1 MRTLSGISATGPQ
14 TQQPRFC
21 ISQCRR
27 RRWASRTA
35 ISTRSASA
43 TADGAVGD
51 PIDTRKARL
60 VDVLEDVGTK
70 TLQYLYDFG
79 DGGARTR

>member
-1 MRTLSGISATGPQ
+1 
-14 TQQPRFC
+14 
-21 ISQCRR
+21 
-27 RRWASRTA
+27 
-35 ISTRSASA
+35 
-43 TADGAVGD
+43 VGD